1 MGRPQWDSEPH
12 TLAQLAR
19 RAGISEGRVR
29 ALFTAQPS
37 GLPRPDRGDADGR
50 PLWSPGTIDAWC
62 ASTGRTVSEAA
73 LWLFHVDKATGP
85 PAELRRGLVELPSPR
100 GWGEQRRF
108 FHIIW
113 DTDHGHLIYLLP
125 IDHGDHYDWIA
136 EAAAGL
142 IEPRWWSSAVVVM
155 PFPEAMPFDEPIAY
169 IYRLVEP
176 DDAGG
181 GSRSRLA
188 GAEGS
193 AFAGLRRWLARVT
206 DPDFVSDEDAQ
217 PSMPVSPRA
226 EWVTHLT
233 MEEIARPL
241 GTRLP
246 VWITG
251 TVTEEHIIRS
261 LAYGDRT
268 FTVPD
273 TTTDWSAVQRRVDR
287 ALEAGVD
294 QKYPA
299 AWAVLAVD
307 AADRLR
313 AIREAHAEV
322 ADGGP
327 GWYLVARPAGPQVP
341 VALETRLNA
350 AELVE
355 DPQQI
360 GDELTALRT
369 VEADLD
375 IDDPDGEVYA
385 EAINLLSLQLAKLSR
400 DDTLHPVPELSAVLD
415 RTLVHYTSAW
425 SGSVVEEWKK
435 TLRPVQDVTAALR
448 LRRVRRLIG
457 DGPTGPGELEFYR
470 DAAGRYVVM
479 HPPISFG
486 EEPSYDAEWPASLD
500 AVAGWTDRTILAADK
515 VSNTTTLMAL
525 TPTDD
530 GGMQVDPVPMPRGT
544 GRTGFA
550 FGYGG
555 GGPAAT
561 YMALLR
567 CALSPA
573 EHRVIKRLHPRL
585 GWRVGT
591 KPVRDTEDSP
601 PASQLWTAIVTTRGP
616 LQLSWP
622 KAQQWAF
629 EDLEVVRGGRG

>member
-1 MGRPQWDSEPH
+1 M
-12 TLAQLAR
+12 
-19 RAGISEGRVR
+19 
-29 ALFTAQPS
+29 
-37 GLPRPDRGDADGR
+37 
-50 PLWSPGTIDAWC
+50 
-62 ASTGRTVSEAA
+62 
-73 LWLFHVDKATGP
+73 
-85 PAELRRGLVELPSPR
+85 
-100 GWGEQRRF
+100 
-108 FHIIW
+108 
-113 DTDHGHLIYLLP
+113 
-125 IDHGDHYDWIA
+125 
-136 EAAAGL
+136 
-142 IEPRWWSSAVVVM
+142 
-155 PFPEAMPFDEPIAY
+155 
-169 IYRLVEP
+169 
-176 DDAGG
+176 
-181 GSRSRLA
+181 
-188 GAEGS
+188 
-193 AFAGLRRWLARVT
+193 
-206 DPDFVSDEDAQ
+206 
-217 PSMPVSPRA
+217 
-226 EWVTHLT
+226 
-233 MEEIARPL
+233 
-241 GTRLP
+241 
-246 VWITG
+246 
-251 TVTEEHIIRS
+251 
-261 LAYGDRT
+261 
-268 FTVPD
+268 
-273 TTTDWSAVQRRVDR
+273 
-287 ALEAGVD
+287 D

-369 VEADLD
+369 AEADLD

-457 DGPTGPGELEFYR
+457 DGSTGPGELEFYR

-585 GWRVGT
+585 GWRVET

-601 PASQLWTAIVTTRGP
+601 PVSQLWTAIVTTRGP
-616 LQLSWP
+616 LRLSWP
-622 KAQQWAF
+622 KVQQWAF
-629 EDLEVVRGGRG
+629 EDLEVVHGGRG